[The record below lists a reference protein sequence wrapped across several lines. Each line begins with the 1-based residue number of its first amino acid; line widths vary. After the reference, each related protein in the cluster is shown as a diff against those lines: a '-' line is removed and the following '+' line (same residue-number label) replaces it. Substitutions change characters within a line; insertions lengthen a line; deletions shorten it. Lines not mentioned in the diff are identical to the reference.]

1 MNNNTSINL
10 TKEDIES
17 MLLKYNSALRTLE
30 TYIDILIKDYEF
42 ENKYMPIEHVKSRV
56 KKFDS
61 AIIKLRSRNYEVN
74 RYNIEN
80 HIHDMVGIRIVCSF
94 LDDVYNIVIL
104 IKNSSFISVHGEKD
118 YIKNPKDTG
127 YSSYHL
133 LVNVPVYLSSGLEEV
148 EAEIQIRTM
157 AMDFWA
163 SLDHKI
169 QYKFKDKIPEEIMEE
184 MHKCSIDINNLDHKM
199 LQLNEAVQNILSEE
213 DD

>member
-94 LDDVYNIVIL
+94 LDDVYNIVNL

>member
-94 LDDVYNIVIL
+94 LDDVYNIVNL

-184 MHKCSIDINNLDHKM
+184 MHRCSIDINNLDHKM